1 MRFTER
7 RFTRLGETDPLEREF
22 RDVQQVVERA
32 RQNQW
37 FGGDVLEPEFAPV
50 LAAIVAPRPLR
61 YATLVGDPRAEDNGV
76 DPLRSPSADQWQG
89 RHDPA

>member
-7 RFTRLGETDPLEREF
+7 RFKRLGDTDPLEREF

-32 RQNQW
+32 RQNHW

-61 YATLVGDPRAEDNGV
+61 YAALFVDSGDRAAEN
-76 DPLRSPSADQWQG
+76 RSGGPADRWRG
-89 RHDPA
+89 RPEPA

>member
-1 MRFTER
+1 
-7 RFTRLGETDPLEREF
+7 
-22 RDVQQVVERA
+22 VQQVVERA

-61 YATLVGDPRAEDNGV
+61 YASLFHAAGMSGA
-76 DPLRSPSADQWQG
+76 PSNRWREARERG
-89 RHDPA
+89 

>member
-7 RFTRLGETDPLEREF
+7 RFKRLGESDPLEREF

-32 RQNQW
+32 RQNHW

-61 YATLVGDPRAEDNGV
+61 YATLFVDRRSEERRSRNGAGG
-76 DPLRSPSADQWQG
+76 SDQWRG
-89 RHDPA
+89 RPERT

>member
-7 RFTRLGETDPLEREF
+7 RFKRLGETDPLEREF

-32 RQNQW
+32 RRNLW

-61 YATLVGDPRAEDNGV
+61 YAALFVDRSSDGSTDQRA
-76 DPLRSPSADQWQG
+76 SAVADHW
-89 RHDPA
+89 RDRRDRA